1 MLMSTDTGLNAFCQP
16 MEFNGSLEEL
26 KVLVSQLGV
35 PCQWQ
40 HKGAFELARFEDGV
54 SNLKLN
60 WWPQRGAA
68 SGGGSRGAR
77 HPGTTAESAAQPRA
91 LSRQHRANGTK
102 AEGLCH
108 EGRFLSLPAQKAG

>member
-60 WWPQRGAA
+60 WWPH
-68 SGGGSRGAR
+68 SGELRLVGDPEVRDTLER
-77 HPGTTAESAAQPRA
+77 QLRA
-91 LSRQHRANGTK
+91 L
-102 AEGLCH
+102 
-108 EGRFLSLPAQKAG
+108 LSQGH